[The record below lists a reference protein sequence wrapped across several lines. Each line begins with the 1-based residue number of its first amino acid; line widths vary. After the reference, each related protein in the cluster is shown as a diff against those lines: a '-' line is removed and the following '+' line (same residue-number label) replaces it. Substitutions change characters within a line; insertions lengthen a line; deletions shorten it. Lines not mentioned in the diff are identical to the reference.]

1 MPFNGMLSE
10 SINILMEN
18 EYNTRTYGHEYENIQ
33 TVLEDA
39 NSPVT
44 KKYQQKLFQ
53 SVIDKKHINFGSIPK
68 SEGNIKN
75 YEGYPNMVETL
86 NILYNLAA
94 DQKNSN
100 VLEYV
105 NIVQKALRNIENLSS
120 TYMKGYQT
128 KTEYVEL
135 EYNTYVYICVEATST
150 LLYQF
155 VDYMRRP
162 TDQIMT
168 IVLKNDTLRA
178 DLFYFEQLRKF
189 NNVNDKMGID
199 YRKMLESLCEKGRNN
214 FLGSEMVVG
223 LAAISLVAMSIVP
236 VTRECIYQI
245 YHLREQLSKSL
256 EMQAAFL
263 EMNAACVNSNTAFTA
278 EKKKK
283 ILEKQN
289 KTKNKLLK
297 LANTLKVN
305 AVKSKEKGKKDI
317 KESNK
322 MLTINSI
329 QNEVSDSPFEFV

>member
-1 MPFNGMLSE
+1 MSFNGMISE
-10 SINILMEN
+10 SINILMEG
-18 EYNTRTYGHEYENIQ
+18 EYNPKTYGTEYENIQ
-33 TVLEDA
+33 NVLEDA

-44 KKYQQKLFQ
+44 KKYQEKLFQ

-68 SEGNIKN
+68 SEGNIRN
-75 YEGYPNMVETL
+75 YEGYPNMNKILE
-86 NILYNLAA
+86 ILYNLAV

-105 NIVQKALRNIENLSS
+105 TIVQKAVRNLENLSA

-135 EYNTYVYICVEATST
+135 EYNTYVYTCVEATST

-178 DLFYFEQLRKF
+178 DLFYFEQLKKF

-223 LAAISLVAMSIVP
+223 IAAISLAAMAIVP

-256 EMQAAFL
+256 EMQATFL
-263 EMNAACVNSNTAFTA
+263 EMNAACVNSNEAFTA

-283 ILEKQN
+283 ILDKQS
-289 KTKNKLLK
+289 KMKDKLMK

-305 AVKSKEKGKKDI
+305 AVKSKQNSKKEI
-317 KESNK
+317 KETNK
-322 MLTINSI
+322 MLSINSI
-329 QNEVSDSPFEFV
+329 QDEVSNSPFEFV

>member
-1 MPFNGMLSE
+1 MGFNGMISE
-10 SINILMEN
+10 SVNILMDENITYKTYGN
-18 EYNTRTYGHEYENIQ
+18 EYEKIS

-39 NSPVT
+39 NSPIT
-44 KKYQQKLFQ
+44 KKYQEKLFQ
-53 SVIDKKHINFGSIPK
+53 SVINKKHINFGSIPK
-68 SEGNIKN
+68 SEGNIRN
-75 YEGYPNMVETL
+75 YEGYNNMNETL
-86 NILYNLAA
+86 NILYNLAV
-94 DQKNSN
+94 DQKNKN
-100 VLEYV
+100 VLDYV
-105 NIVQKALRNIENLSS
+105 TIVQKAIRNIENLSS

-135 EYNTYVYICVEATST
+135 EYNTFVYTCVEATST

-155 VDYMRRP
+155 VDYMRKP

-178 DLFYFEQLRKF
+178 DLFYFEQLKKF

-223 LAAISLVAMSIVP
+223 IAAISLAAMAIVP

-256 EMQAAFL
+256 EMQASFL
-263 EMNAACVNSNTAFTA
+263 EMNAACVNSNEIFTA

-283 ILEKQN
+283 VLDKQL
-289 KTKNKLLK
+289 KMKNKLLK
-297 LANTLKVN
+297 LASTLKVN
-305 AVKSKEKGKKDI
+305 AVKSKENSKKEIKKDN
-317 KESNK
+317 S

-329 QNEVSDSPFEFV
+329 QDEVSNSPFEFV